1 MFKVYDDSNF
11 VINYQDNLEKLVT
24 NFVSYYKKNI
34 NALFNKFHLKNIK
47 KMEIRLFSDKSLL
60 GDIPYKLG
68 DFAGFFNDKGVNCYI
83 NINGNKSESYIIKAI
98 MHEIVHHIYRFYIES
113 DTSNRIIWFDEGLAM
128 NFSLQNDKYNDDDN
142 FKEFLVNK
150 IFSIKS
156 IPCINDLNHGGSFV
170 NDNYNGYDLSYL
182 VVRYL
187 IETDSQRDFYFI
199 MKDKDLIK
207 SIGNNVLESAM
218 KYYKNKYFNTL
229 NIK

>member
-1 MFKVYDDSNF
+1 MFKVHDDSNF

-24 NFVSYYKKNI
+24 NFVSYYKNNI
-34 NALFNKFHLKNIK
+34 NELLKKFYLDSIN

-83 NINGNKSESYIIKAI
+83 NINGKKSEDDIIKAI
-98 MHEIVHHIYRFYIES
+98 MHEIVHHIYRFYIEN
-113 DTSNRIIWFDEGLAM
+113 DTTNRIIWFDEGLAM
-128 NFSLQNDKYNDDDN
+128 NFSLQNDKYNGDDN

-156 IPCINDLNHGGSFV
+156 IPCINDLNHGKSFV
-170 NDNYNGYDLSYL
+170 NENYNGYDLSYL

-187 IETDSQRDFYFI
+187 IENNSDEDFYLI
-199 MKDKDLIK
+199 MKSKKTIKD
-207 SIGNNVLESAM
+207 IGENI
-218 KYYKNKYFNTL
+218 L
-229 NIK
+229 NIAISYYYNIYKG

>member
-1 MFKVYDDSNF
+1 MFKEYNDNDF
-11 VINYQDNLEKLVT
+11 VINYQDDLEKLVT

-98 MHEIVHHIYRFYIES
+98 MHEIVHHIYRFYIEEEFDS
-113 DTSNRIIWFDEGLAM
+113 RIIWFDEGLAM
-128 NFSLQNDKYNDDDN
+128 NFSLQNDK
-142 FKEFLVNK
+142 FKKFLNNK
-150 IFSIKS
+150 IFSIKN
-156 IPCINDLNHGGSFV
+156 IPCINDLNHGKSFV
-170 NDNYNGYDLSYL
+170 NENYNGYDLSYL

-187 IETDSQRDFYFI
+187 IENNSDEDFYLI
-199 MKDKDLIK
+199 MK
-207 SIGNNVLESAM
+207 S
-218 KYYKNKYFNTL
+218 KNKIR
-229 NIK
+229 NIGENILEIAIWYYYDYYGI